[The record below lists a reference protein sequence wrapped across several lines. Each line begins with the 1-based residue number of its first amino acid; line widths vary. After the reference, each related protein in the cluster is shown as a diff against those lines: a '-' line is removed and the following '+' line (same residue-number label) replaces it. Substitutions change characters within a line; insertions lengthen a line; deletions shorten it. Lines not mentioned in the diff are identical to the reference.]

1 MHFARTEEEL
11 PGENLFYPQVQH
23 PDLPLDFGFLTEE
36 EIRERDSEA
45 VRGLVPAVVVGTA
58 IDLNASST

>member
-11 PGENLFYPQVQH
+11 PGENLFYPQVRH
-23 PDLPLDFGFLTEE
+23 PDLPLDFGSLTEQ

-45 VRGLVPAVVVGTA
+45 VRGLVPAAVVGTT
-58 IDLNASST
+58 IDLDVSLA